1 MALISGRVMGDEC
14 TDCYYWCGTC
24 GAYTLRLYR
33 DVFAGEETV
42 RDSEPSSKAEGDRGL
57 ELIRSLSGVNY
68 SSRSATTISP
78 YRRQLQAWQSSLAPL
93 HWCWPEQRVR
103 LCRDAT

>member
-57 ELIRSLSGVNY
+57 ELIRSCTEPWNE
-68 SSRSATTISP
+68 R
-78 YRRQLQAWQSSLAPL
+78 
-93 HWCWPEQRVR
+93 
-103 LCRDAT
+103 CRCQGHKAYFGGWLD